1 MAMRVQRDSVRYQ
14 DHTQRRTQRL
24 RCVQQES
31 EACLAWLW
39 HGGTGADVQERSR
52 IPRGTG
58 AGRHQAGLL
67 RVARNGARVADLA
80 ERSERFCAPLVSVK
94 GFESPHGN
102 SNTESTGCRFAGRDI
117 GCSGCARRAAAP
129 TPPMGW
135 KSWDCF
141 GTGMTEDEVKKNAD
155 YMAANLKGHGL
166 AVHHRG
172 HTVVGTESQIARLPS
187 QCGSEYGRNSSLP
200 MAWRLYLPEVWCQDV
215 ERRQP
220 AGVPEEVEFET
231 KPEIALGQ
239 IRQAVE
245 EQVPMG
251 VVLADAGYGNGT
263 PFRQALTKLGL
274 QYMVGIDSSTT
285 VWEPGQQPLPAPPRN
300 QVAGR
305 PPNVCS
311 AVRITSRF
319 RRSSW
324 PSPYRFRHGGRSD
337 GAQAAGKPCALV
349 SPLSACARPTA
360 MISGPNHIR
369 KNGS

>member
-1 MAMRVQRDSVRYQ
+1 
-14 DHTQRRTQRL
+14 
-24 RCVQQES
+24 
-31 EACLAWLW
+31 
-39 HGGTGADVQERSR
+39 
-52 IPRGTG
+52 
-58 AGRHQAGLL
+58 
-67 RVARNGARVADLA
+67 VADLA

-102 SNTESTGCRFAGRDI
+102 SNTESTVCRFAGRDI
-117 GCSGCARRAAAP
+117 GCSGFARRAAAP

-135 KSWDCF
+135 NSWDCF

-200 MAWRLYLPEVWCQDV
+200 IAWRLYLPEVWCQDV

-285 VWEPGQQPLPAPPRN
+285 VWEPGQQPLPAPPRKPGGGS
-300 QVAGR
+300 A
-305 PPNVCS
+305 PNVCS